1 MSKRKSKSKSIYI
14 DTNVALD
21 YATQRNKETIA
32 VLDRI
37 KERGWKCISASF
49 MAMEMADYKKESLY
63 VIDKLVNRKW
73 EARKV
78 VSNVRNTDLNESQL
92 IDAHN
97 WFADFVSRYKQIEF
111 YDFITDSEAWGL
123 AQKISFGSNLT
134 APDVIH
140 LSSAIIAAV
149 YKQCDTMIT
158 QDRNLIVEGNRI
170 LREYRL
176 KTKLSIKT
184 VSDFRKAHFKSLKF

>member
-1 MSKRKSKSKSIYI
+1 MSKRKSKSIYI

-21 YATQRNKETIA
+21 YATQRNSETIA

-49 MAMEMADYKKESLY
+49 MAMEMADYKKQSLY

-78 VSNVRNTDLNESQL
+78 LSKARSTDLNESQL
-92 IDAHN
+92 EDAHS
-97 WFADFVSRYKQIEF
+97 WFDEFISRYKKIEF
-111 YDFITDSEAWGL
+111 YDFITDSWCWDL
-123 AQKISFGSNLT
+123 AREISFSSNLT

-140 LSSAIIAAV
+140 LSSAIVATIGG
-149 YKQCDTMIT
+149 KCDTMIT
-158 QDRNLIVEGNRI
+158 QDSNLIDEGNKI
-170 LREYRL
+170 LKKYRY

-184 VSDFRKAHFKSLKF
+184 VSEFRKAHFRTLRF